1 MSRQLLILRHAKSTW
16 NTQTTTDFARP
27 LNKRGEHDAPRVGR
41 WLRQQ
46 GLIPDYVV
54 SSPAERARQTAVK
67 ACQALGIAAE
77 CLQWDPRIYDA
88 TLEQLLAV
96 LADCPEIA
104 RTVLLVGHN
113 PGLELL
119 LRYLCRSVPAP
130 VDGKLLPTATVAQ
143 LKMPADWHQL
153 NSGTARLISIVRPA
167 SLPKV

>member
-16 NTQTTTDFARP
+16 DTQAATDFVRP
-27 LNKRGEHDAPRVGR
+27 LNKRGEKDAPRMGR

-54 SSPAERARQTAVK
+54 SSPAERARQTALK
-67 ACQALGIAAE
+67 ACKGLGIPADR
-77 CLQWDPRIYDA
+77 LQWDLRIYDA
-88 TLEQLLAV
+88 TPEQLLAV

-119 LRYLCRSVPAP
+119 LRYLCRSVPVPA
-130 VDGKLLPTATVAQ
+130 DGKLLPTATVAQ
-143 LKMPADWHQL
+143 LEMPADWQQPDP
-153 NSGTARLISIVRPA
+153 GAARLVSITRPA
-167 SLPKV
+167 SLPQV